1 MLVNLELESGTSVG
15 ISFSNQVWTPL
26 ATSMTK
32 EGLLWPEHNKK
43 GCRMTTLMVG
53 RKKID
58 KGGHCSGTRVSHDPN
73 EPN

>member
-1 MLVNLELESGTSVG
+1 
-15 ISFSNQVWTPL
+15 
-26 ATSMTK
+26 MTK
-32 EGLLWPEHNKK
+32 EGLLWPEHNNK
-43 GCRMTTLMVG
+43 GCRMTALMVG